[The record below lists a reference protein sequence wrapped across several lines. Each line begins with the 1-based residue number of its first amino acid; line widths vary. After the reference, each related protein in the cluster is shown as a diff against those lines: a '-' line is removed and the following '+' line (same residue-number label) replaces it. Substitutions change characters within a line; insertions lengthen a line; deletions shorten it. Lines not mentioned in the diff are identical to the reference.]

1 MESFYSFY
9 HCNLALS
16 FDGHF
21 NIAFIDDIF
30 ISIESKFMFMGEQDS
45 MGITYHN
52 KNSHLSTHLV
62 SFHLDIEN
70 HFN

>member
-9 HCNLALS
+9 HYNLELS
-16 FDGHF
+16 FDGDF

-30 ISIESKFMFMGEQDS
+30 INIESKFMLMGEQDS

-52 KNSHLSTHLV
+52 KSSH
-62 SFHLDIEN
+62 
-70 HFN
+70 